1 MEMKTMQRRL
11 RNGIHAALLLAL
23 VAAVVPG
30 GVAQAQAATLVL
42 TPSSGDPPSINGNL
56 GGGGWCTPASSVTV
70 SGTGVSGSAQVGRD
84 GTLTGSFSVV
94 GSAGDVVTIA
104 VEAACRAGTSVARAQ
119 FHFNVPAPTRAP
131 TRIPAVTWTPTTTA
145 SAVPTPTETPAAFAL
160 PAAPTTGTVAIL
172 VCEPAAAD
180 LSIVFIEVG
189 VTPGPPDV
197 GVQPGPPTFVAPV
210 FATADPHLFAFD
222 GPTAPVGTLFAL
234 DLEIDSPDCPADWD
248 PPATYGFAG
257 EAIDIQVALPGTS
270 ELLASNLGEEAP
282 GLKKEIFA
290 GAWVDQ
296 LQTAESPN
304 DYLQLFQWTT
314 DLANA
319 LGGELQASILPFP
332 PSSQTSLQPPPGL
345 VETWDVTC
353 VNCQFTIDLSPLA
366 PQPNPLTQPSSQTFF
381 AKLLGA
387 VKVIWGGVQKAWGSA
402 VDLLTGAADVPAPA
416 MAEANLG
423 LPPQDNPT
431 SYMSAG
437 QGAPPLITDY
447 YFRVVPKANGQTAG
461 AATNSVRLRFYA
473 DDMNLFPNGIIDC
486 NKYPEA
492 CSSPGAPRPYIV
504 EVLSYH
510 GIIHPNPAKYGCYLA
525 TKTIKV
531 GPITYLEGDQ
541 YCPPEED
548 EGFSLPGLVE
558 AIVDFVVDAINWAS
572 QAYADLKAAV
582 IDFVGGFVPDPPC
595 GNACLTAM
603 LDVGLA
609 ALGIPPSVPNFDQL
623 MDQGIEYMA
632 SQAVEQIGV
641 PPAVSDLGSLAE
653 EQWKDEM
660 QGHFEDALE
669 EGVQAAQAS
678 TWKSVS
684 YIPDG
689 VPVKPHPESGD
700 QPATMLIR
708 VTRDPLVPAEAD
720 TCSSSTD
727 PWKATTYWFHRISP
741 RRR

>member
-1 MEMKTMQRRL
+1 
-11 RNGIHAALLLAL
+11 
-23 VAAVVPG
+23 VVPSTPST
-30 GVAQAQAATLVL
+30 TLVPSE
-42 TPSSGDPPSINGNL
+42 TPISI
-56 GGGGWCTPASSVTV
+56 
-70 SGTGVSGSAQVGRD
+70 
-84 GTLTGSFSVV
+84 
-94 GSAGDVVTIA
+94 
-104 VEAACRAGTSVARAQ
+104 
-119 FHFNVPAPTRAP
+119 
-131 TRIPAVTWTPTTTA
+131 A
-145 SAVPTPTETPAAFAL
+145 SAAPTPTDTPAAAAL
-160 PAAPTTGTVAIL
+160 PAVPTTGTVAIL
-172 VCEPAAAD
+172 VCEPAAED

-189 VTPGPPDV
+189 A
-197 GVQPGPPTFVAPV
+197 QPGPPNFVAPV

-222 GPTAPVGTLFAL
+222 GPTAPLGTLLAL

-282 GLKKEIFA
+282 GLKKEILA

-296 LQTAESPN
+296 IQTAESPN

-366 PQPNPLTQPSSQTFF
+366 PQPNPLTQPSSQTFL

-402 VDLLTGAADVPAPA
+402 VDLLTGGAGGSSPS
-416 MAEANLG
+416 MAEANLK

-431 SYMSAG
+431 SYMNAG

-447 YFRVVPKANGQTAG
+447 YFRVVPKANGQLAG
-461 AATNSVRLRFYA
+461 AATNTVRIRFYA
-473 DDMNLFPNGIIDC
+473 DDINLFPNGIIDC
-486 NKYPEA
+486 NKNPQA
-492 CSSPGAPRPYIV
+492 CAIPGAPRPYIV

-510 GIIHPNPAKYGCYLA
+510 GIIEPKAEKYGCYLA
-525 TKTIKV
+525 TKETTI
-531 GPITYLEGDQ
+531 GMITYPEGKMW
-541 YCPPEED
+541 CPEKED
-548 EGFSLPGLVE
+548 DSFSIPDLAE
-558 AIVDFVVDAINWAS
+558 AIIDFVVDAINWAS

-582 IDFVGGFVPDPPC
+582 IDFVGEFVPDPPC
-595 GNACLTAM
+595 GDTCLTAL

-660 QGHFEDALE
+660 QGHFEDAFQ
-669 EGVQAAQAS
+669 EGVQAAQVATS
-678 TWKSVS
+678 MSVGHV
-684 YIPDG
+684 PDG
-689 VPVKPHPESGD
+689 VPVKPHPESGY

-720 TCSSSTD
+720 TCSSSAD
-727 PWKATTYWFHRISP
+727 PWKANLVVTSNVTQASLTAQMQTFNDFHPGPDLEASSWAYLFEQDSFPLPALLPGESVTIPIILKPVFTWGQGSGLISINDQSSAWSAMYYGGQAQISISNPCATGATLETTADGSFQGP
-741 RRR
+741 